1 MKDNY
6 FGFDQIQRRTLE
18 RLLEMIPTVPEGASI
33 IMPGFIPLYDTA
45 GTIAIAGLGLTL
57 DGNVVERIRLQAPTQ
72 GIVNNNQSYSFP
84 VSGYVTASVTNNQV
98 EMVLPS
104 NFGTVNDGL
113 IIATTGGYV
122 TFTVT
127 DNVVTCEFTAV

>member
-33 IMPGFIPLYDTA
+33 IMPGFIPLYCTA

-57 DGNVVERIRLQAPTQ
+57 DGNVVERIRLQAPT
-72 GIVNNNQSYSFP
+72 
-84 VSGYVTASVTNNQV
+84 
-98 EMVLPS
+98 
-104 NFGTVNDGL
+104 
-113 IIATTGGYV
+113 
-122 TFTVT
+122 
-127 DNVVTCEFTAV
+127 